1 MKEEVVTVGI
11 SQEKRE
17 KEEKTKKR
25 KGIDVIIERNKGR
38 RNSKVWRAS
47 RLTIL

>member
-17 KEEKTKKR
+17 KEEKKKKKER
-25 KGIDVIIERNKGR
+25 KGIDVIIQRNRGR
-38 RNSKVWRAS
+38 RNRK
-47 RLTIL
+47 I